1 MPHQDVKSDV
11 RAIVED
17 PGLSNA
23 NKIDLLKRMHE
34 SVRAEM
40 RAATESAMVNDND
53 VGDELKHIEQALDE
67 LSADVV
73 SPEDGGGATL

>member
-11 RAIVED
+11 RTIVED
-17 PGLSNA
+17 SGLSDA
-23 NKIDLLKRMHE
+23 DKIDLLQRMHE

-53 VGDELKHIEQALDE
+53 VGDELKHIEQALNE

>member
-1 MPHQDVKSDV
+1 MPKQDVRSDV

-17 PGLSNA
+17 PGLSHA
-23 NKIDLLKRMHE
+23 DKIDLLQRMHE

-40 RAATESAMVNDND
+40 RAATESTMVNDNE

>member
-11 RAIVED
+11 RTIVDD
-17 PGLSNA
+17 PDLPRA
-23 NKIDLLKRMHE
+23 EKIDLLQRMHE

-73 SPEDGGGATL
+73 APEDGGGATL

>member
-1 MPHQDVKSDV
+1 MPYQDVKSDV

-17 PGLSNA
+17 PDLSSA
-23 NKIDLLKRMHE
+23 DKIDLLQRMHE

-53 VGDELKHIEQALDE
+53 VGDELKHIEEALEE

-73 SPEDGGGATL
+73 APEDGGGATL

>member
-1 MPHQDVKSDV
+1 MPHQDVKSDI

-17 PGLSNA
+17 PGLSDA
-23 NKIDLLKRMHE
+23 EKIDLLQRMHE

-40 RAATESAMVNDND
+40 RAATESAMVNDNE
-53 VGDELKHIEQALDE
+53 VGDELKHIEQALNQ

>member
-1 MPHQDVKSDV
+1 MPNQDVKSDV
-11 RAIVED
+11 RTIVED
-17 PGLSNA
+17 PGLSDA
-23 NKIDLLKRMHE
+23 EKIDLLKRMHE

-53 VGDELKHIEQALDE
+53 VGDELKHIEQALDK